1 MSLTGLIKALAAA
14 LFVGLMALIG
24 KFTYEYFHPLYING
38 TITRKGR

>member
-14 LFVGLMALIG
+14 LLVGLAWLVG
-24 KFTYEYFHPLYING
+24 KFTYEYFHPYING